1 MPRLNPREGVRG
13 ALLHTLPGRAI
24 VVGTAIKAVVVL
36 IRSAAGAVPAFLNV
50 IETVAGFAVAAGLV
64 YFGFRLG
71 MVAKRRLLWRVRRK
85 LLVSYLFVGVLP
97 ATLLAGFSLLCGF
110 LLFYNLS
117 SYLVQSRLR
126 ALSDQARFTAQMTA
140 VEIQKA
146 AGQDVKGIVAR
157 RQAGLEAQ
165 YPSASIAVLSVDPDC
180 HSAAPRVIAS
190 AGPWSHVPP
199 PKTVPEWIPCSGF
212 GGVLTYVH
220 PRNTPADVD
229 THLLVRGVAF
239 PDMPR
244 PPYLVVVDLLVN

>member
-24 VVGTAIKAVVVL
+24 VVGTAIKAGVVL

-97 ATLLAGFSLLCGF
+97 APLLAGFF

-126 ALSDQARFTAQMTA
+126 ALSDQARYIAQTTALEVQRA
-140 VEIQKA
+140 N
-146 AGQDVKGIVAR
+146 GQDAAAIVAR
-157 RQAGLEAQ
+157 RQSAASSV
-165 YPSASIAVLSVDPDC
+165 YPDASIAIVPAARDC
-180 HSAAPRVIAS
+180 ASAAV
-190 AGPWSHVPP
+190 
-199 PKTVPEWIPCSGF
+199 
-212 GGVLTYVH
+212 
-220 PRNTPADVD
+220 
-229 THLLVRGVAF
+229 VAEA
-239 PDMPR
+239 R
-244 PPYLVVVDLLVN
+244 PI